1 MTYICQMYGT
11 YIHVFIH
18 IIPYGHMTQDK
29 YKALSSLWKHLKP

>member
-11 YIHVFIH
+11 YIHVFIQ
-18 IIPYGHMTQDK
+18 IPYGHMTQDK